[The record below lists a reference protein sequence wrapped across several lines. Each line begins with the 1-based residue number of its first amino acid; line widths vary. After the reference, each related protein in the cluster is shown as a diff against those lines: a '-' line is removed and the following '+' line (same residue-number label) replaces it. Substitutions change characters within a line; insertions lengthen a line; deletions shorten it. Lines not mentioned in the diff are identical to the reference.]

1 MVRCRQKCTN
11 SFPVPHGYTEC
22 TGSYEDD
29 TCTVHCDD
37 DYKLQGDS
45 KIFCKGGVWEN
56 QDAKPASGQC
66 KDIGVCQLICHEHS
80 KFINRSHNGVPNQGN
95 GGYVGVTE
103 NSILRGLNRS
113 YHVDVLFC
121 RKKFALTTGH
131 VNENDLY
138 HIQNILKNPLLSLSP
153 LK

>member
-11 SFPVPHGYTEC
+11 CFPVPHGYTEC

-56 QDAKPASGQC
+56 QDAKPASSQC
-66 KDIGVCQLICHEHS
+66 KDIGVCQLISHEHS
-80 KFINRSHNGVPNQGN
+80 KFIDRSHITV
-95 GGYVGVTE
+95 VTMVYQTKE
-103 NSILRGLNRS
+103 TAAML
-113 YHVDVLFC
+113 V
-121 RKKFALTTGH
+121 
-131 VNENDLY
+131 
-138 HIQNILKNPLLSLSP
+138 
-153 LK
+153 